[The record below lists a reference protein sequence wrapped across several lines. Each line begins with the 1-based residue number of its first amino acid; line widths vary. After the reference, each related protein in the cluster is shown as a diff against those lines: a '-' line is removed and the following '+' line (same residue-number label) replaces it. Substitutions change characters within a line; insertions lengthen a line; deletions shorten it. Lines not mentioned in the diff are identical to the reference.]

1 MARPSFLLFVLWV
14 LLSTAGPGSRG
25 SVSADGIH
33 HDDYQPL
40 WGWGPEGEETGK
52 VVLEEMRR
60 IQLEQLAGRSAG
72 DDVKQFRAILC
83 KTAGGIGNR
92 IQGIMS
98 CMMMALA
105 TRRALLLQWEREV
118 EVSNGLMPCDAEDLF
133 EFPLG
138 INLSHKQVRI
148 FKFAAA
154 FP

>member
-40 WGWGPEGEETGK
+40 WGWGPEGEET
-52 VVLEEMRR
+52 
-60 IQLEQLAGRSAG
+60 
-72 DDVKQFRAILC
+72 
-83 KTAGGIGNR
+83 GNR